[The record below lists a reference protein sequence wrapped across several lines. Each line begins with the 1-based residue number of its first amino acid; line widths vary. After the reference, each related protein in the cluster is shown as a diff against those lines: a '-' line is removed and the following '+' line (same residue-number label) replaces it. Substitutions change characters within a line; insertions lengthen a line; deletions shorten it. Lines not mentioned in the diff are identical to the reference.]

1 MENFKTEFKQ
11 LYNSYD
17 KQLQKLQKASLD
29 TPSSS
34 IDYFV
39 TYLKFL
45 RDKLILTENLVDENG
60 EENLK
65 IASIASAITMYE
77 KSQVCENLR
86 KTIAGETEEAKAL
99 NDKYLNDKSFYL
111 NNFWALVKMN
121 LEAWT
126 TNA

>member
-11 LYNSYD
+11 LYTVYE
-17 KQLQKLQKASLD
+17 KQLQKLQKESLD

-34 IDYFV
+34 IDYFI

-45 RDKLILTENLVDENG
+45 RDKLILTEDLVNEAG

-77 KSQVCENLR
+77 KSQICDDLR
-86 KTIAGETEEAKAL
+86 KTIVGETEEAKAL
-99 NDKYLNDKSFYL
+99 NEKYLNDKSFYL
-111 NNFWALVKMN
+111 NTFWTLIKLN